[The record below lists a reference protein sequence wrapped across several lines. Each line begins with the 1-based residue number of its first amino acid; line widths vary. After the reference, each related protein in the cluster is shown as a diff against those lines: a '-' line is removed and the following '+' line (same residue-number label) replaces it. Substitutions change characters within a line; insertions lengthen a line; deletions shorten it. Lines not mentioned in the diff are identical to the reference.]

1 MSAEIAQVGEETGD
15 YVDSD
20 NFERCAHVDTDGNFS
35 ENIGS
40 RTIIS
45 VVATTGP
52 YATLPTLTF
61 ITKKISNHV
70 DLQIP
75 AYSSATGV
83 TTGTTAITFP
93 AVVAAHDRPRL
104 DKYFPIVLI
113 GTNATPTDGVYIM
126 GYVRVIAANGN
137 LVITILAGNTWTI
150 GTLTGWQGLDIGWD
164 CKY

>member
-1 MSAEIAQVGEETGD
+1 MSAEIAQPGEEVGD

-20 NFERCAHVDTDGNFS
+20 NFERCAHIDSDGNFS

-40 RTIIS
+40 RTIKP
-45 VVATTGP
+45 VLATTGP

-61 ITKKISNHV
+61 TLKKLSNHV

-75 AYSSATGV
+75 AYSANANATA
-83 TTGTTAITFP
+83 TTAITFP
-93 AVVAAHDRPRL
+93 AVVSAHDRPRA

-113 GTNATPTDGVYIM
+113 GTNPTPTNATPLI
-126 GYVRVIAANGN
+126 GYVRVVAASGN
-137 LVITILAGNTWTI
+137 LVIQIPAGSTWTNGQVAAWHGI
-150 GTLTGWQGLDIGWD
+150 DVGWD

>member
-1 MSAEIAQVGEETGD
+1 MSAEVAQTGEENGD

-52 YATLPTLTF
+52 YASLPTLTF
-61 ITKKISNHV
+61 TTKKLSNHV

-75 AYSSATGV
+75 PYSANANATAL
-83 TTGTTAITFP
+83 TAITFP
-93 AVVAAHDRPRL
+93 TVVAAHNRPRE

-113 GTNATPTDGVYIM
+113 GTNATPTNATPLI
-126 GYVRVIAANGN
+126 GYVRVVSASGN
-137 LVITILAGNTWTI
+137 LVIQIPAGCTWTS
-150 GTLTGWQGLDIGWD
+150 GQVAAWYGLDIGWD